1 MVIGRDKVLKIRMLG
16 CFLQFRQIFSR
27 WGRPSCQDF
36 TTMKNKYGSF
46 SVIRDMYINHFWL
59 IFFSFFVVY
68 KLHSLPLRELYCEG
82 NNLLQHLPVHS
93 EQEEEI
99 LSLKVNFGT
108 NFINFVIY
116 YTIYYIMLCCVML
129 RYVLLCC
136 YVMFHI
142 YTFIFF
148 TLFILFSKFGICWR
162 MWIILAR
169 INKIKNLLPFF
180 LSLICCQLL
189 KRNWNMSW
197 LFVPLSGKIPVLYY
211 VNSTSAALINIYNYL
226 DIKGSMGHFRQFVCS
241 KHPAYSGKTC
251 GRVSYC
257 SVNTVQNLLCSR
269 KSYPVSGITFLYK
282 QNKIIWLVQLFSRN
296 RFV

>member
-46 SVIRDMYINHFWL
+46 SVIRDRYINHFWL

-129 RYVLLCC
+129 RYVTLRYVLLC
-136 YVMFHI
+136 YVMLCFI
-142 YTFIFF
+142 YIRLSFLPSSFYF
-148 TLFILFSKFGICWR
+148 R
-162 MWIILAR
+162 
-169 INKIKNLLPFF
+169 NLE
-180 LSLICCQLL
+180 
-189 KRNWNMSW
+189 
-197 LFVPLSGKIPVLYY
+197 FV
-211 VNSTSAALINIYNYL
+211 
-226 DIKGSMGHFRQFVCS
+226 DVC
-241 KHPAYSGKTC
+241 G
-251 GRVSYC
+251 
-257 SVNTVQNLLCSR
+257 
-269 KSYPVSGITFLYK
+269 
-282 QNKIIWLVQLFSRN
+282 
-296 RFV
+296 